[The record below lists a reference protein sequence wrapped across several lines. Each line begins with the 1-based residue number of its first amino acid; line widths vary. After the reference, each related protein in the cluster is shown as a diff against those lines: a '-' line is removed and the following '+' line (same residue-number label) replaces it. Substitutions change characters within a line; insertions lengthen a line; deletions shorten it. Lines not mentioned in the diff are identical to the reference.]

1 MIRVGIIG
9 VTGYAGQQ
17 LLWLLE
23 QHPEVEIRLL
33 SSKSYA
39 DMNIAEVYPNYE
51 GRLDHTLLKDRD
63 FMARLD
69 EIDLLFMA
77 LPHGLSQ
84 GLTKEAYAAGVKVI
98 DLGADFRF
106 EDIKQY
112 ESWYKV
118 THQAT
123 DISHLAVYG
132 MPELH
137 RKRIVDAP
145 IVASPGC
152 FPTSAILG
160 AAPLIANQWVNPDLI
175 VDSKTGTTGAGRD
188 AKTTSLFCEVNENF
202 KPYGLL
208 NHRHTPEMEKELA
221 KLQDDPQG
229 VAVLFTPHLLPLNR
243 GILSTIYLDFAD
255 DKSFSE
261 ADAYKLYEAFYRD
274 EPFIRVR
281 KGLPELS
288 HVRGTNF
295 CDIALR
301 VDEKRRK
308 VIVISAIDNL
318 IKGAAGQAVQSM
330 NIMFKRP
337 EDEGLKILSMYI

>member
-23 QHPEVEIRLL
+23 QHPEVEVRLL

-39 DMNIAEVYPNYE
+39 DMDIADVYPNYQD
-51 GRLDHTLLKDRD
+51 RLSQVLLKDQD
-63 FMARLD
+63 FMKRID

-84 GLTKEAYAAGVKVI
+84 NLTREAHAKGVKVI

-106 EDIKQY
+106 EDTDTY
-112 ESWYKV
+112 EDWYKV
-118 THQAT
+118 PHKAK
-123 DISHLAVYG
+123 DLSEIAVYG
-132 MPELH
+132 LPELH
-137 RKRIVDAP
+137 KELIANSP
-145 IVASPGC
+145 IIASPGC

-160 AAPLIANQWVNPDLI
+160 AAPLIASKKVETDII

-202 KPYGLL
+202 KPYGIF
-208 NHRHTPEMEKELA
+208 NHRHTPEMEKELE
-221 KLQDDPQG
+221 KLTDETVD
-229 VAVLFTPHLLPLNR
+229 VLFTPHLLPVNR
-243 GILSTIYLDFAD
+243 GILSTIYLNL
-255 DKSFSE
+255 KKGETLTE
-261 ADAYKLYEAFYRD
+261 AEAYEMYEAFYKD
-274 EPFIRVR
+274 APFVRVR
-281 KGLPELS
+281 KALPELS

-295 CDIALR
+295 CDIAVR
-301 VDEKRRK
+301 VDEKRGK

-330 NIMFKRP
+330 NIVFGFP
-337 EDEGLKILSMYI
+337 EETGLSALSMYI

>member
-51 GRLDHTLLKDRD
+51 GRLSHILLKDRD

-106 EDIKQY
+106 EDISQY

-118 THQAT
+118 PHQAKE
-123 DISHLAVYG
+123 LAHHAIYG

-137 RKRIVDAP
+137 REKIIDAP

-160 AAPLIANQWVNPDLI
+160 AAPLIAHQWVKPDLI

-221 KLQDDPQG
+221 KLQPAG
-229 VAVLFTPHLLPLNR
+229 KEITVLFTPHLLPLNR
-243 GILSTIYLDFAD
+243 GILSTIYLDFND
-255 DKSFSE
+255 HTDFNE
-261 ADAYKLYEAFYRD
+261 AEAYQLYEDFYRD

-281 KGLPELS
+281 RNLPELS

-301 VDEKRRK
+301 VDMKRRK

-337 EDEGLKILSMYI
+337 ENEGLQTLSMYI

>member
-23 QHPEVEIRLL
+23 QHPEVEVRLL

-39 DMNIAEVYPNYE
+39 DMDIADVYPNFE
-51 GRLDHTLLKDRD
+51 GRLSQVLLKDQD
-63 FMARLD
+63 FMARID

-84 GLTKEAYAAGVKVI
+84 ELAKTAYKNNVKVI

-106 EDIKQY
+106 EETETY

-118 THQAT
+118 PHKAK
-123 DISHLAVYG
+123 DLSNIAVYG
-132 MPELH
+132 LPELH
-137 RKRIVDAP
+137 RDLIAKSP
-145 IVASPGC
+145 IIASPGC

-160 AAPLIANQWVNPDLI
+160 AAPLIATKKVETDII

-188 AKTTSLFCEVNENF
+188 ARTTSLYCEVNENF
-202 KPYGLL
+202 KPYGIF
-208 NHRHTPEMEKELA
+208 NHRHTPEMEKELE
-221 KLQDDPQG
+221 KLTDET
-229 VAVLFTPHLLPLNR
+229 VEVLFTPHLLPVNR
-243 GILSTIYLDFAD
+243 GILSTIYFNLKAD
-255 DKSFSE
+255 VTLTEE
-261 ADAYKLYEAFYRD
+261 AAYQIYQEFYKN
-274 EPFIRVR
+274 EPFVRVR

-295 CDIALR
+295 CDIAVR
-301 VDEKRRK
+301 VDEKRGK
-308 VIVISAIDNL
+308 IIVIAAIDNL

-330 NIMFKRP
+330 NIIFGFP
-337 EDEGLKILSMYI
+337 ESTGLSTLSMYI

>member
-23 QHPEVEIRLL
+23 QHPEVEVRLL

-39 DMNIAEVYPNYE
+39 DMNIAEVYPNFE
-51 GRLDHTLLKDRD
+51 GRFSQVLLKDQD
-63 FMARLD
+63 FMARID

-84 GLTKEAYAAGVKVI
+84 ELTKTAYENKVKVI

-106 EDIKQY
+106 EDTDLY

-118 THQAT
+118 PHKAKALS
-123 DISHLAVYG
+123 DIAVYG
-132 MPELH
+132 LPELH
-137 RKRIVDAP
+137 RELIAKSP
-145 IVASPGC
+145 IIASPGC

-160 AAPLIANQWVNPDLI
+160 SAPLIASNKVETDII

-188 AKTTSLFCEVNENF
+188 AKTTSLYCEVNENF
-202 KPYGLL
+202 KPYGIF
-208 NHRHTPEMEKELA
+208 NHRHTPEMEKELE
-221 KLQDDPQG
+221 KLTGESVDI
-229 VAVLFTPHLLPLNR
+229 LFTPHLLPVNR
-243 GILSTIYLDFAD
+243 GILSTIYFDIKAGETLT
-255 DKSFSE
+255 E
-261 ADAYKLYEAFYRD
+261 ADAYDIYRKFYQD
-274 EPFIRVR
+274 EPFVRVR
-281 KGLPELS
+281 QGLPELS

-295 CDIALR
+295 CDIAIR
-301 VDEKRRK
+301 VDEKRGK

-330 NIMFKRP
+330 NIVFGFP
-337 EDEGLKILSMYI
+337 ESMGLSMLSMYI

>member
-23 QHPEVEIRLL
+23 QHPEVEVRLL

-39 DMNIAEVYPNYE
+39 DMNIAEVYPNFE
-51 GRLDHTLLKDRD
+51 RRFSQILLKDQD
-63 FMARLD
+63 FMARID

-84 GLTKEAYAAGVKVI
+84 ELTKTAYENGVKVI

-106 EDIKQY
+106 EDTDAY
-112 ESWYKV
+112 ETWYKV
-118 THQAT
+118 PHKAKELSK
-123 DISHLAVYG
+123 IAVYG
-132 MPELH
+132 LPELH
-137 RKRIVDAP
+137 RELIAKSP
-145 IVASPGC
+145 IIASPGC

-160 AAPLIANQWVNPDLI
+160 AAPLIASKKVETDLI

-188 AKTTSLFCEVNENF
+188 AKTTSLYCEVNENF

-208 NHRHTPEMEKELA
+208 NHRHTPEMEKELE
-221 KLQDDPQG
+221 KLTDENVDI
-229 VAVLFTPHLLPLNR
+229 LFTPHLLPVNR
-243 GILSTIYLDFAD
+243 GILSTIYFNIKVGETLTEDT
-255 DKSFSE
+255 
-261 ADAYKLYEAFYRD
+261 AYEIYQEFYKD
-274 EPFIRVR
+274 EPFVRVR

-295 CDIALR
+295 CDIAVR
-301 VDEKRRK
+301 VDEKRGK
-308 VIVISAIDNL
+308 VIVIAAIDNL

-330 NIMFKRP
+330 NIVFGFP
-337 EDEGLKILSMYI
+337 ETMGLSMLSMYI

>member
-23 QHPEVEIRLL
+23 QHPEVDIRLL

-39 DMNIAEVYPNYE
+39 DMDIAEVYPNFE
-51 GRLDHTLLKDRD
+51 GRLSHTLLKDQD
-63 FMARLD
+63 FMARID

-84 GLTKEAYAAGVKVI
+84 ELGQVAYDNGVKVI

-106 EDIKQY
+106 EDTNTY
-112 ESWYKV
+112 EAWYKV
-118 THQAT
+118 PHKAK
-123 DISHLAVYG
+123 DLSKVAVYG
-132 MPELH
+132 LPELH
-137 RKRIVDAP
+137 RERIAKSP
-145 IVASPGC
+145 IIASPGC

-160 AAPLIANQWVNPDLI
+160 AAPLIVAKKVETDMI

-188 AKTTSLFCEVNENF
+188 AKTTSLYCEVNENF
-202 KPYGLL
+202 KPYGLF
-208 NHRHTPEMEKELA
+208 NHRHTPEMEKELE
-221 KLQDDPQG
+221 KLTDENVD
-229 VAVLFTPHLLPLNR
+229 VLFTPHLLPVNR
-243 GILSTIYLDFAD
+243 GILSTIYFNL
-255 DKSFSE
+255 KKGVTLSE
-261 ADAYKLYEAFYRD
+261 EEAYQIYQAFYQD
-274 EPFIRVR
+274 EPFVRVR

-295 CDIALR
+295 CDIAIR
-301 VDEKRRK
+301 VDSKRGK
-308 VIVISAIDNL
+308 VIVIAAIDNL

-330 NIMFKRP
+330 NILFGFP
-337 EDEGLKILSMYI
+337 EETGLSSLSMYI

>member
-39 DMNIAEVYPNYE
+39 DMDIADVYPNYQD
-51 GRLDHTLLKDRD
+51 RLSQVLLKDQD
-63 FMARLD
+63 FMKRID

-84 GLTKEAYAAGVKVI
+84 DLTREAYAKGVKVI

-106 EDIKQY
+106 EDTDTY
-112 ESWYKV
+112 EEWYKV
-118 THQAT
+118 PHKAK
-123 DISHLAVYG
+123 DLSELAVYG
-132 MPELH
+132 LPELH
-137 RKRIVDAP
+137 KELIAKSP

-160 AAPLIANQWVNPDLI
+160 AAPLIASKKVETDII

-188 AKTTSLFCEVNENF
+188 AKTSSLYCEVNENF
-202 KPYGLL
+202 KPYGIF
-208 NHRHTPEMEKELA
+208 NHRHTPEMEKELE
-221 KLQDDPQG
+221 KLTDETVD
-229 VAVLFTPHLLPLNR
+229 VLFTPHLLPVNR
-243 GILSTIYLDFAD
+243 GILSTIYLNL
-255 DKSFSE
+255 KKGETLTE
-261 ADAYKLYEAFYRD
+261 AQAYEMYEAFYKD
-274 EPFIRVR
+274 APFIRIR
-281 KGLPELS
+281 KTLPELS

-295 CDIALR
+295 CDIAVR
-301 VDEKRRK
+301 VDEKRGK
-308 VIVISAIDNL
+308 VIVIAAIDNL

-330 NIMFKRP
+330 NIVFGFP
-337 EDEGLKILSMYI
+337 EETGLSALSMYI

>member
-1 MIRVGIIG
+1 MIKVGIIG

-23 QHPEVEIRLL
+23 QHPEVDIRLL

-39 DMNIAEVYPNYE
+39 DMDIADVYPNFE
-51 GRLDHTLLKDRD
+51 GRLSHILLKDSD
-63 FMARLD
+63 FMTRLD

-84 GLTKEAYAAGVKVI
+84 ILTKEAYTQGVKVI

-106 EDIKQY
+106 EDTDTY

-118 THQAT
+118 PHKAKEL
-123 DISHLAVYG
+123 SELAVYG
-132 MPELH
+132 LPELH
-137 RKRIVDAP
+137 RDLIAKSP
-145 IVASPGC
+145 IIASPGC

-160 AAPLIANQWVNPDLI
+160 LAPLVAAKQIVTDII

-188 AKTTSLFCEVNENF
+188 AKTSSLYCEVNENF
-202 KPYGLL
+202 KPYGLF
-208 NHRHTPEMEKELA
+208 NHRHTPEMEKELE
-221 KLQDDPQG
+221 KLTDETVDI
-229 VAVLFTPHLLPLNR
+229 LFTPHLLPVNR
-243 GILSTIYLDFAD
+243 GILSTIYCTLKAGV
-255 DKSFSE
+255 SLTE
-261 ADAYKLYEAFYRD
+261 EDAYQLYTDFYKD
-274 EPFIRVR
+274 EPFIRIR

-295 CDIALR
+295 CDIAIK
-301 VDEKRRK
+301 VDEKRGK
-308 VIVISAIDNL
+308 VIIIAAIDNL

-330 NIMFKRP
+330 NIVFGLP
-337 EDEGLKILSMYI
+337 EETGLKALSMYI

>member
-23 QHPEVEIRLL
+23 QHPEVEVRLL

-39 DMNIAEVYPNYE
+39 DMDIAAVYPNFE
-51 GRLDHTLLKDRD
+51 GRLSQVLLKDQD
-63 FMARLD
+63 FMARID

-84 GLTKEAYAAGVKVI
+84 ELTQTAYANGVKVI

-106 EDIKQY
+106 EDPETY
-112 ESWYKV
+112 EAWYKV
-118 THQAT
+118 PHKAKNLSE
-123 DISHLAVYG
+123 IAVYG
-132 MPELH
+132 LPELH
-137 RKRIVDAP
+137 RELIAKSP
-145 IVASPGC
+145 IIASPGC

-160 AAPLIANQWVNPDLI
+160 AAPLIAAKKVETDII
-175 VDSKTGTTGAGRD
+175 VDAKTGTTGAGRD
-188 AKTTSLFCEVNENF
+188 AKTTSLYCEVNENF
-202 KPYGLL
+202 KPYGLF
-208 NHRHTPEMEKELA
+208 NHRHTPEMEKELE
-221 KLQDDPQG
+221 KLTDETVD
-229 VAVLFTPHLLPLNR
+229 VLFTPHLLPVNR
-243 GILSTIYLDFAD
+243 GILSTLYFNLKAGVTLTEDEAYQIYQDF
-255 DKSFSE
+255 
-261 ADAYKLYEAFYRD
+261 YQD
-274 EPFIRVR
+274 EPFIRIR

-295 CDIALR
+295 CDIAVR
-301 VDEKRRK
+301 VDAKRGK

-330 NIMFKRP
+330 NIVFGFP
-337 EDEGLKILSMYI
+337 ESTGLSILSMYI

>member
-1 MIRVGIIG
+1 MIKVGIIG

-23 QHPEVEIRLL
+23 QHPEVDIRLL

-39 DMNIAEVYPNYE
+39 DMDIADVYPNFE
-51 GRLDHTLLKDRD
+51 GRLSHILLKDSD
-63 FMARLD
+63 FMTRLD

-84 GLTKEAYAAGVKVI
+84 ILTKEAYAQGVKVI

-106 EDIKQY
+106 EDTDTY

-118 THQAT
+118 PHKAKEL
-123 DISHLAVYG
+123 SELAVYG
-132 MPELH
+132 LPELH
-137 RKRIVDAP
+137 RDLIAKSP
-145 IVASPGC
+145 IIASPGC

-160 AAPLIANQWVNPDLI
+160 LAPLVAAKQIVTDII

-188 AKTTSLFCEVNENF
+188 AKTSSLYCEVNENF
-202 KPYGLL
+202 KPYGLF
-208 NHRHTPEMEKELA
+208 NHRHTPEMEKELE
-221 KLQDDPQG
+221 KLTDETVDI
-229 VAVLFTPHLLPLNR
+229 LFTPHLLPVNR
-243 GILSTIYLDFAD
+243 GILSTIYCTLKAGV
-255 DKSFSE
+255 SLTE
-261 ADAYKLYEAFYRD
+261 EDAYQLYTDFYKD
-274 EPFIRVR
+274 EPFIRIR

-295 CDIALR
+295 CDIAIK
-301 VDEKRRK
+301 VDEKRGK
-308 VIVISAIDNL
+308 VIIIAAIDNL

-330 NIMFKRP
+330 NIVFGLP
-337 EDEGLKILSMYI
+337 EETGLKALSMYI

>member
-1 MIRVGIIG
+1 MIKVGIIG

-23 QHPEVEIRLL
+23 QHPEVDIRLL

-39 DMNIAEVYPNYE
+39 DMDIADVYPNFE
-51 GRLDHTLLKDRD
+51 GRLSHVLLKDSD
-63 FMARLD
+63 FMTRLD

-84 GLTKEAYAAGVKVI
+84 ILTKEAYAQGVKVI

-106 EDIKQY
+106 EDTDTY

-118 THQAT
+118 PHKAKEL
-123 DISHLAVYG
+123 SELAVYG
-132 MPELH
+132 LPELH
-137 RKRIVDAP
+137 RDLIAKSP
-145 IVASPGC
+145 IIASPGC

-160 AAPLIANQWVNPDLI
+160 LAPLVAAKQIVTDII

-188 AKTTSLFCEVNENF
+188 AKTSSLYCEVNENF
-202 KPYGLL
+202 KPYGLF
-208 NHRHTPEMEKELA
+208 NHRHTPEMEKELE
-221 KLQDDPQG
+221 KLTDETVDI
-229 VAVLFTPHLLPLNR
+229 LFTPHLLPVNR
-243 GILSTIYLDFAD
+243 GILSTIYCTLKAGV
-255 DKSFSE
+255 SLTE
-261 ADAYKLYEAFYRD
+261 EDAYQLYTDFYKD
-274 EPFIRVR
+274 EPFIRIR

-295 CDIALR
+295 CDIAIK
-301 VDEKRRK
+301 VDEKRGK
-308 VIVISAIDNL
+308 VIIIAAIDNL

-330 NIMFKRP
+330 NIVFGLP
-337 EDEGLKILSMYI
+337 EETGLKALSMYI

>member
-1 MIRVGIIG
+1 M
-9 VTGYAGQQ
+9 TGYAGQQ

-23 QHPEVEIRLL
+23 QHPGVEIRLL

-84 GLTKEAYAAGVKVI
+84 GLTKEAYAADVKVI

-106 EDIKQY
+106 EEIKQY
-112 ESWYKV
+112 ESWYQV
-118 THQAT
+118 THQAA

-137 RKRIVDAP
+137 REKIVEAP

-160 AAPLIANQWVNPDLI
+160 AAPLIASKSVKPDLI

-188 AKTTSLFCEVNENF
+188 AKTSSLFCEVNENF
-202 KPYGLL
+202 KPYGLF
-208 NHRHTPEMEKELA
+208 NHRHTPEMEKELT
-221 KLQDDPQG
+221 KLQSDHQG

-255 DKSFSE
+255 NISLTE
-261 ADAYKLYEAFYRD
+261 ADAYALYEDFYRD
-274 EPFIRVR
+274 EPFIRIR

-337 EDEGLKILSMYI
+337 EQEGLSMLSMYI

>member
-1 MIRVGIIG
+1 MIKVGIIG

-23 QHPEVEIRLL
+23 QHPEVDIRLL

-39 DMNIAEVYPNYE
+39 DMDIADVYPNFE
-51 GRLDHTLLKDRD
+51 GRLSHILLKDSD
-63 FMARLD
+63 FMTRLD

-84 GLTKEAYAAGVKVI
+84 ILTKEAYAQGVKVI

-106 EDIKQY
+106 EDTDTY

-118 THQAT
+118 PHKAKEL
-123 DISHLAVYG
+123 SELAVYG
-132 MPELH
+132 LPELH
-137 RKRIVDAP
+137 RDLIAKSP
-145 IVASPGC
+145 IIASPGC

-160 AAPLIANQWVNPDLI
+160 LAPLVAAKQIVTDII

-188 AKTTSLFCEVNENF
+188 AKTSSLYCEVNENF
-202 KPYGLL
+202 KPYGLF
-208 NHRHTPEMEKELA
+208 NHRHTPEMEKELE
-221 KLQDDPQG
+221 KLTDETVDI
-229 VAVLFTPHLLPLNR
+229 LFTPHLLPVNR
-243 GILSTIYLDFAD
+243 GILSTIYCTLKAGVSLTEEEAYQLYTDF
-255 DKSFSE
+255 
-261 ADAYKLYEAFYRD
+261 YKD
-274 EPFIRVR
+274 EPFIRIR

-295 CDIALR
+295 CDIAIK
-301 VDEKRRK
+301 VDEKRGK
-308 VIVISAIDNL
+308 VIIIAAIDNL

-330 NIMFKRP
+330 NIVFGLP
-337 EDEGLKILSMYI
+337 EETGLKALSMYI

>member
-1 MIRVGIIG
+1 MIKVGIIG

-23 QHPEVEIRLL
+23 QHPEVDVRLL
-33 SSKSYA
+33 SSRSYA
-39 DMNIAEVYPNYE
+39 DMDIATVYPNFE
-51 GRLDHTLLKDRD
+51 GRLSQVLLKDED
-63 FMARLD
+63 FMARID

-84 GLTKEAYAAGVKVI
+84 ILTKEAYAHDVKVI

-106 EDIKQY
+106 EDTETY

-118 THQAT
+118 PHKAKEL
-123 DISHLAVYG
+123 SELAVYG

-137 RKRIVDAP
+137 RELIAKSP
-145 IVASPGC
+145 IIASPGC

-160 AAPLIANQWVNPDLI
+160 AAPLVAAGKVDTDII

-188 AKTTSLFCEVNENF
+188 AKTASLYCEVNENF
-202 KPYGLL
+202 KPYGIF
-208 NHRHTPEMEKELA
+208 NHRHTPEMEKELE
-221 KLQDDPQG
+221 KLTDENVDI
-229 VAVLFTPHLLPLNR
+229 LFTPHLLPVNR
-243 GILSTIYLDFAD
+243 GILSTIYFNIKAGEKLT
-255 DKSFSE
+255 E
-261 ADAYKLYEAFYRD
+261 AEAYALYESFYQD
-274 EPFIRVR
+274 EPFIRIR

-295 CDIALR
+295 CDIAIR
-301 VDEKRRK
+301 VDETRGK

-330 NIMFKRP
+330 NIVFGFP
-337 EDEGLKILSMYI
+337 EEMGLTSLSMYI